1 MTNTTDECL
10 ERIDGLVDIKLVH
23 TAQAAIADV
32 IADLW
37 DCGEEFE
44 VQDVANYI
52 AGSLNIENIAL
63 RTTALKGLTLEMRRA
78 EG

>member
-32 IADLW
+32 VADLW
-37 DCGEEFE
+37 DMGEEFE

-52 AGSLNIENIAL
+52 AGSLNLENIAL

>member
-1 MTNTTDECL
+1 MTNTTVECL
-10 ERIDGLVDIKLVH
+10 ERIDSLVDIKLVL

-37 DCGEEFE
+37 DMGEEFE

-52 AGSLNIENIAL
+52 AGSLNLENIAL
-63 RTTALKGLTLEMRRA
+63 RATALKGLTLEMRRA